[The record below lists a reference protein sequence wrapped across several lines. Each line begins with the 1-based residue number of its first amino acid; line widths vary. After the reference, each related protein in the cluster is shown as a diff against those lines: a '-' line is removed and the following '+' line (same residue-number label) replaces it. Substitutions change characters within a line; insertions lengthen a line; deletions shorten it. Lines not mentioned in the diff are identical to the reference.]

1 MQIPSLLRPFS
12 QPEHQVLSLE
22 VQAALG
28 EAHRPEHGQFAILI
42 RHFMERFFN
51 NEMVS
56 ADDEGAARLLLIACT
71 AGLPPFIAAVYLW
84 ALYHKVFGP
93 PRPYWAR
100 VGDHYFFVAYS
111 LVAMG
116 IVTVF
121 EWDLFFPDL
130 LDLFVLSSLPIRQ
143 LRLFLARVAAI
154 FIFAFGFLV
163 AANLLSTLVLPLSV
177 DPPSIG
183 RFLGAHTLAVA
194 AAGVFAAAFVLA
206 LQSILLALLGAN
218 LFRRIS
224 LALQGALITLLL
236 VLLCLSPLL
245 AEILPAV
252 AHSGNGWMFYLP
264 PYWFLGLY
272 QRGMEGPSS
281 LPVYTQ
287 LARCGCSITL
297 LLLGLALAAY
307 PLAYWRRTRQLIE
320 GAGRCDA
327 RGWRAPSR
335 LFDWVLCRIPARR
348 AVCHFINQTLPR
360 VQRYRINL
368 VMYGGLGLSLAIAG
382 ILRLHVEGGH
392 VRARFA
398 ADGIRA
404 AIPIAAFWTIA
415 GLRMAFAAPGDVRG
429 HWIFRSIHGKP
440 TLDHLL
446 AGKHWALVWGM
457 IVTFGVVA
465 ALVPIAPAEMRT
477 PEAIAAEALVAAGL
491 CLLLADLFFLN
502 VKIIPFTRGRAPGR
516 TNLAMVMLKY
526 IAFFPPLVLFAPD
539 YERWLEASAPHMLAG
554 AVFVLGAHW
563 WLRAR
568 HQKMIREHFI
578 LLDLEEDEEEFPL
591 KLGLRS

>member
-1 MQIPSLLRPFS
+1 M
-12 QPEHQVLSLE
+12 
-22 VQAALG
+22 G
-28 EAHRPEHGQFAILI
+28 EAHPPEYGQFAILV
-42 RHFMERFFN
+42 RHFLERFFN

-56 ADDEGAARLLLIACT
+56 ADEEGAARLLLIACV
-71 AGLPPFIAAVYLW
+71 AGLPNFIAAVYLW
-84 ALYHKVFGP
+84 SLYHSASPIHRHHHVIWILGS
-93 PRPYWAR
+93 RPYWSR

-130 LDLFVLSSLPIRQ
+130 IDLFVMSSLPIRQ

-154 FIFAFGFLV
+154 SIFAFGFLLL
-163 AANLLSTLVLPLSV
+163 ANLLSTLVLPLAV
-177 DPPSIG
+177 DPPSIW
-183 RFLGAHTLAVA
+183 RFLEAHTLAVA

-206 LQSILLALLGAN
+206 LQGVLLALLGAN

-245 AEILPAV
+245 AEILPAI

-272 QRGMEGPSS
+272 QRGLQGPSA
-281 LPVYTQ
+281 LPVYAR
-287 LARCGCSITL
+287 LAHRGWSITL
-297 LLLGLALAAY
+297 LLLAVAAAAY
-307 PLAYWRRTRQLIE
+307 PVAYWRQTRQLIE
-320 GAGRCDA
+320 GTGGRA
-327 RGWRAPSR
+327 IRAWRTPERFFHAA
-335 LFDWVLCRIPARR
+335 LCRNPARR
-348 AVCHFINQTLPR
+348 AVCHFINQTLLR
-360 VQRYRINL
+360 VPRYRINL

-382 ILRLHVEGGH
+382 ILRLQLEGGR
-392 VRARFA
+392 VRASFA
-398 ADGIRA
+398 ADGIQA

-415 GLRMAFAAPGDVRG
+415 GLRMAFAAPGDSRA

-446 AGKHWALVWGM
+446 AAKHWALVWGM
-457 IVTFGVVA
+457 IVTFGVLA
-465 ALVPIAPAEMRT
+465 GLAPLAPAEART
-477 PEAIAAEALVAAGL
+477 PRALAGAALAAAGL
-491 CLLLADLFFLN
+491 CLLLDDLFFLN
-502 VKIIPFTRGRAPGR
+502 VKIIPFTRPHAPDR
-516 TNLAMVMLKY
+516 TNLATALLKY

-539 YERWLEASAPHMLAG
+539 YLAWIEASLFHMLA
-554 AVFVLGAHW
+554 AAAFLLGAHW
-563 WLRAR
+563 WLRGR
-568 HQKMIREHFI
+568 HRRMVREHFI
-578 LLDLEEDEEEFPL
+578 LLDLEEDEDEFPL